1 MLHKSAQQLLFKNRS
16 LSNKLFANSRAF
28 SAAPDISGVLKDKMS
43 EVIAKRQD
51 EVKAF
56 NKEHGK
62 TKIADIT
69 VGQVIGGMRGMPG
82 MMYETSK
89 LHPVNGINYRGY
101 DLYQIRE

>member
-1 MLHKSAQQLLFKNRS
+1 MMHKSAQLLFKNRQ
-16 LSNKLFANSRAF
+16 LSNKLVSNSRAF
-28 SAAPDISGVLKDKMS
+28 SADVSKVLKDKMA
-43 EVIAKRQD
+43 EVIAVRQD

-62 TKIADIT
+62 TKIADVTI
-69 VGQVIGGMRGMPG
+69 GQVIGGMRGMPG

-101 DLYQIRE
+101 DLY